1 MTNTSN
7 EKALTLGQKI
17 KSARTSAGLTQEQ
30 LAVALSV
37 SRQAIT
43 KWESDKGMPDIENL
57 KNISKVLSVSLD
69 YLLNDSTE
77 LDLRVIREEIKLG
90 DVSVFGKQGRKNA
103 IVSEKFGDD
112 TIYALR
118 AEKRLTKG
126 ESFIGNML
134 GFLTDASFGIPEMI
148 NNAKDASTSYLL
160 VEKAGAKLL
169 VAVTDEFME
178 TRPLSCDVSGKRFD
192 LGKYRFVKTVK
203 L

>member
-1 MTNTSN
+1 
-7 EKALTLGQKI
+7 
-17 KSARTSAGLTQEQ
+17 
-30 LAVALSV
+30 
-37 SRQAIT
+37 
-43 KWESDKGMPDIENL
+43 MPDIENL

-148 NNAKDASTSYLL
+148 NNAKDASTRYFL

-178 TRPLSCDVSGKRFD
+178 TRQLSCDVSGKRFD
-192 LGKYRFVKTVK
+192 LGEFRFVKTVK